1 MIYAQ
6 VITLILIKIIHI
18 TIIKLSTLNKLL
30 TKLSTYIMTKRAEH
44 QIQKSCVT
52 WFGYQYPH
60 LKLCLF
66 SVPNGFWVKGASR
79 LNLQMAMVYLKDEGL
94 QTGVPDLVL
103 MYNGKAYGI
112 ELKTNTGTLSDKQ
125 VKVHEAWKK
134 QRIDTFIVRTFEEFK
149 ELIQNIV
156 K

>member
-1 MIYAQ
+1 
-6 VITLILIKIIHI
+6 
-18 TIIKLSTLNKLL
+18 
-30 TKLSTYIMTKRAEH
+30 
-44 QIQKSCVT
+44 
-52 WFGYQYPH
+52 
-60 LKLCLF
+60 LF

-125 VKVHEAWKK
+125 VKVHESWKK
-134 QRIDTFIVRTFEEFK
+134 QGIDTFIVRTFEEFK
-149 ELIQNIV
+149 KLIENIV

>member
-1 MIYAQ
+1 MIYVL
-6 VITLILIKIIHI
+6 VIILILKKIIHK
-18 TIIKLSTLNKLL
+18 TIIKLSTLKKLL

-44 QIQKSCVT
+44 QIQKSCVK

-103 MYNGKAYGI
+103 MYNSKAYGI

-125 VKVHEAWKK
+125 VKIHEAWKK
-134 QRIDTFIVRTFEEFK
+134 QGIDTFVVRTFEEFK
-149 ELIQNIV
+149 ELIENIV